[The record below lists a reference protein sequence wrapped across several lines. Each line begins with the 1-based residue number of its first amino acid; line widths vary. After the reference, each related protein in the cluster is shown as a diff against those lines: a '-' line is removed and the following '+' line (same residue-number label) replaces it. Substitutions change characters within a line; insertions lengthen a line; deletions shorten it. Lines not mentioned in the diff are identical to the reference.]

1 MIRRAGFTLFE
12 MILAIMLIT
21 ALVFTLLPAAERVLS
36 SSAASADRVDRL
48 AQLAIMGDLLDRSL
62 WTGMAMGADGS
73 PGVHGTAE
81 GILITT
87 TGVALRSPKRTD
99 PDDVQRIELEFDAD
113 QHEIRIRENNG
124 PPSVLMRGVQWVTY
138 SYHDG
143 QKWGETHSG
152 ERGLPHAVAVS
163 VWLDDEGASAEAG
176 DEDGPA
182 LDGPALDGQDR
193 GDPDWRRVFAVLD
206 PDAGEP
212 EPTP

>member
-1 MIRRAGFTLFE
+1 M
-12 MILAIMLIT
+12 LAIMLIS

-36 SSAASADRVDRL
+36 SSAASADRIDRL
-48 AQLAIMGDLLDRSL
+48 AQISIMGDLLDRSL
-62 WTGMAMGADGS
+62 WTSMAMGADGT
-73 PGVHGTAE
+73 PGVHGTAD

-99 PDDVQRIELEFDAD
+99 PVDVQQIQLEFDAD
-113 QHEIRIRENNG
+113 QHEIRIRENSG
-124 PPSVLMRGVQWVTY
+124 PPSVLMRGVQWVAY

-143 QKWGETHSG
+143 RQWSETHSG

-163 VWLDDEGASAEAG
+163 VWFEDEGAAAEVG
-176 DEDGPA
+176 DEDEPA
-182 LDGPALDGQDR
+182 LDEPELVGQDR

-206 PDAGEP
+206 PDAGKP